1 MVDAP
6 VMLVFLN
13 VLGIYLTK
21 LWRDDCA
28 VHVAAQENRVPLP
41 GATPACSGVCL
52 IGATGAL
59 LILAG
64 KTAAEISLGVFAGL
78 SEMTGLFG
86 FFTLAAAMI
95 EELIFP
101 DFLIVEG
108 HGPRGESLGAI
119 AASIVFILLHH
130 FLRAWKDEGFHITWD
145 LPGAVSRTAVF
156 ASSLWFYRPARSSPA
171 AWPPPKVTPA
181 SSPSRACKAS

>member
-119 AASIVFILLHH
+119 AASIVFMLLHH
-130 FLRAWKDEGFHITWD
+130 FLRAWKD
-145 LPGAVSRTAVF
+145 GASTSRGTCTARS
-156 ASSLWFYRPARSSPA
+156 AAQPSSPARSGSTHPLA
-171 AWPPPKVTPA
+171 PPLQYGPRQK
-181 SSPSRACKAS
+181 